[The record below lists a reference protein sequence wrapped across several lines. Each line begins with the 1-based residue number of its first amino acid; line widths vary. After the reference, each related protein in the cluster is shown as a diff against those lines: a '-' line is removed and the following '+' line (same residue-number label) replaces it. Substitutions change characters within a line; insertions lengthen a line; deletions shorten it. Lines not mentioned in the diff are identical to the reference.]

1 MGFDFRPAVKES
13 IKEAGI
19 PRGWSVSEHR
29 GRVKLRVRQGADR
42 RVHILVKLLD
52 EARTTSYINQY
63 AKDQWGVTESQTYR
77 YIKRAREIVRNDYTI
92 ERPDF
97 LSSRPQMLDEI
108 ARASM
113 ASWQH
118 SNAVGALR
126 LRAELTR
133 LLGKG

>member
-1 MGFDFRPAVKES
+1 MGFDFRPALKES

-42 RVHILVKLLD
+42 RVHILVKLLG
-52 EARTTSYINQY
+52 EARTTSFINQY
-63 AKDQWGVTESQTYR
+63 AKDEWGVTESQTYR
-77 YIKRAREIVRNDYTI
+77 YLKRAREIIRNDYSV

-97 LSSRPQMLDEI
+97 LSSRLQMLDEI

-113 ASWQH
+113 ASGQH
-118 SNAVGALR
+118 SNAIGALR
-126 LRAELTR
+126 LQAELTR
-133 LLGKG
+133 LLSK